1 MKITTRPLFVLY
13 VVWHPSNA
21 SGNKIANMLLKH
33 FSPDR
38 YRDVAG
44 DSGLSVLFRNEA
56 APDKPVPLPI
66 DWDEAE
72 MSVAVVLVD
81 SNLTGDRAWADYVQE
96 LSQNA
101 QVGGQGFSRL
111 FPVVMEGEDYKQLFE
126 QQALRWD
133 RWEGANAKRE
143 TRIVRDLTNEF
154 NRMLRY
160 RLDVLRHP
168 ETVKAPLKSHLE
180 KLKLFISHSKHDKY
194 GEAIALDIR
203 DWLHKNTA
211 LDSFFDVRDIPV
223 GLEAEEVL
231 FSEIENSD
239 FIVALHTDSYSS
251 REWCRREVIEAKRHR
266 VPMVVVDCLREV
278 DQRSIPYMGN
288 VPVIRMSPVGR
299 GRIDL
304 VAGRL
309 LEEAFRTYLWRCRV
323 ERFASEHPDALFL
336 AWPPELVSLAALQTS
351 QIDNGSIIV
360 YPEPVLGTDDA
371 RLFSEIAP
379 KVRIQTL
386 TEWLE
391 ASL

>member
-1 MKITTRPLFVLY
+1 MEITTRPFFTLY

-56 APDKPVPLPI
+56 APDKSVPLPI

-72 MSVAVVLVD
+72 MSAAVVLAD

-96 LSQNA
+96 LSQDA

-111 FPVVMEGEDYKQLFE
+111 FPVVMEGEDYKRLFE

-133 RWEGANAKRE
+133 RWEGSDTHRE
-143 TRIVRDLTNEF
+143 RRLVLDLTNEF
-154 NRMLRY
+154 SQMLRY
-160 RLDVLRHP
+160 RLVVLHDP
-168 ETVKAPLKSHLE
+168 ETAKSPLEGDQE
-180 KLKLFISHSKHDKY
+180 KFELFISHSKQD
-194 GEAIALDIR
+194 GESIARKIR
-203 DWLHKNTA
+203 DWLHEHSA
-211 LDSFFDVRDIPV
+211 LASFFDFFDIPP
-223 GLEAEEVL
+223 GSIPEKVL
-231 FSEIENSD
+231 LKKIRKSD
-239 FIVALHTDSYSS
+239 AVIALQTDSYSS

-266 VPMVVVDCLREV
+266 VPIVVVDCLRDV
-278 DQRSIPYMGN
+278 VRRSIPYMGN
-288 VPVIRMSPVGR
+288 VPVIRMSPRGH
-299 GRIDL
+299 GRIAK
-304 VAGRL
+304 VTEYL
-309 LEEAFRTYLWRCRV
+309 LEEVFRTYLWRCRV
-323 ERFASEHPDALFL
+323 ERFASEHPEALFL
-336 AWPPELVSLAALQTS
+336 AWPPELVSLAALPTS
-351 QIDNGSIIV
+351 QLDNGSTIV